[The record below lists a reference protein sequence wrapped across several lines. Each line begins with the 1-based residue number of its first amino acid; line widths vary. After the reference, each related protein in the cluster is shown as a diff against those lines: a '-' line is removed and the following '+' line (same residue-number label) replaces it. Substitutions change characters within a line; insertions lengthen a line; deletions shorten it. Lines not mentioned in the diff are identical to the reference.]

1 MRELEQHLAAQVSNL
16 TRFEN
21 FFWHKLRS
29 EYAISAIRRYVRPHP
44 TVLDI
49 GAGAGVFGSHFQEA
63 FPDGQYAFVEPLETL
78 ARNLRSRF
86 MPAADWNNK
95 SYLDADA
102 VVLLDVLEHWEQDVI
117 SLKSLTARL
126 PAATILVITS
136 PALPFLWS
144 EWDVKLGHFR
154 RYTARGFR
162 NVLGE
167 AGLEILVN
175 RYLFQTMA
183 LVGLVRKF
191 QKLSSSAFPEISD
204 TANGF
209 IYGLG
214 KIERALCSWMP
225 FGSSVAAVCRTQ
237 P

>member
-1 MRELEQHLAAQVSNL
+1 
-16 TRFEN
+16 
-21 FFWHKLRS
+21 
-29 EYAISAIRRYVRPHP
+29 
-44 TVLDI
+44 
-49 GAGAGVFGSHFQEA
+49 
-63 FPDGQYAFVEPLETL
+63 
-78 ARNLRSRF
+78 
-86 MPAADWNNK
+86 MPAADWHNK

-117 SLKSLTARL
+117 SLKSLTARF

-167 AGLEILVN
+167 ASLEILVC

-204 TANGF
+204 TANGS

-214 KIERALCSWMP
+214 KIERVLCSWMP